1 MSGAVGT
8 FAELAKDVLDRP
20 ARLGYVRL
28 VVVDGPSGAG
38 KSTFAD
44 HLATALSDE
53 GVEVAVVHTDDLV
66 NGWDHQFG
74 FRARLDRLVLAP
86 LRQGRPARYRAYDW
100 GTGAFGAERTLPVP
114 DVLVVEGSTAADAL
128 PRGELSLSVFVDAPA
143 EARLA
148 RVLARDGAGIEA
160 PLRRWM
166 AAEQECF
173 AARPP
178 VEWVDHLIDAGG
190 DGGARSR
197 EDEYVRLPRPGDGHG

>member
-8 FAELAKDVLDRP
+8 FVELAKEVLDRP
-20 ARLGYVRL
+20 ARLGSVRL

-38 KSTFAD
+38 KTTFAGR
-44 HLATALSDE
+44 LAAALSAE
-53 GVEVAVVHTDDLV
+53 AVEVALVHTDDLV
-66 NGWDHQFG
+66 NGWDDQFG

-86 LRQGRPARYRAYDW
+86 LREGRPAGYRAYDW
-100 GTGAFGAERTLPVP
+100 GTGALGVRRTLPVP
-114 DVLVVEGSTAADAL
+114 DVLVVEGSTAADAV
-128 PRGELSLSVFVDAPA
+128 PREELSLSVFVDAPA

-178 VEWVDHLIDAGG
+178 MEWVDHLIDAGG
-190 DGGARSR
+190 EGGARSR